1 MTNATPSEAQAA
13 QIKAMA
19 GGSTY
24 EPPMPTR
31 PKTVSEIQAESIQAS
46 ANGWDRIEYADE

>member
-1 MTNATPSEAQAA
+1 MKNATPSQAQAA

-24 EPPMPTR
+24 APPTPKR

-46 ANGWDRIEYADE
+46 ADGWDRIQSADE